1 MIKSVVLMGYMGSG
15 KSSVASVLANKL
27 KINTVDLDLYI
38 VKKEGIS
45 IPELFKTKGEI
56 YFRKKEREYLKNI
69 LEETDAKILS
79 LGGGTPCYGNNL
91 ELIKN
96 IPNSVSFYLSV
107 PIETLTERL
116 WLEKNNRP
124 LISHFDTK
132 LELNDFIRKHIFE
145 RSFYYNQAQHVIQTK
160 GKSLEEVAVEIQKQ
174 LI

>member
-1 MIKSVVLMGYMGSG
+1 MGYMGSG

>member
-1 MIKSVVLMGYMGSG
+1 MGYMGSG

-96 IPNSVSFYLSV
+96 IPNTVSFYLSV
-107 PIETLTERL
+107 PIETLTDRL

>member
-1 MIKSVVLMGYMGSG
+1 MGYMGSG

-96 IPNSVSFYLSV
+96 APNTVSFYLLV

-116 WLEKNNRP
+116 WLEKNSRP

>member
-1 MIKSVVLMGYMGSG
+1 MGYMGSG

-69 LEETDAKILS
+69 LEEPDAKIFS
-79 LGGGTPCYGNNL
+79 LGGGTPCFGNNL

-96 IPNSVSFYLSV
+96 APNTVSFYLSV